1 MTARRT
7 HQLIVAGAVLLPLG
21 LVACGSASGSSSE
34 KTEAG
39 AGQTEGTAIVPA
51 SQVKAGLAEL
61 GKDGAAV
68 VAKVTAGQ
76 DASDDVAE
84 MDEKWESIEGTVRK
98 NDAALYLDFED
109 GLANLR
115 NAVMAKKAAAAATA
129 VAAFGKT
136 AAQYLVKH
144 P

>member
-1 MTARRT
+1 MTARLT
-7 HQLIVAGAVLLPLG
+7 HRLLLAGAVLLPVG
-21 LVACGSASGSSSE
+21 LVACGSSSGASSE
-34 KTEAG
+34 QTDAEAE
-39 AGQTEGTAIVPA
+39 QTEGTAMVPD
-51 SQVKAGLAEL
+51 SQVTAGLAGL

-76 DASDDVAE
+76 DASDDVNE
-84 MDEKWESIEGTVRK
+84 MDEKWESIEGTIRT

-115 NAVMAKKAAAAATA
+115 NAVKAKKAAAAATA

-136 AAQYLVKH
+136 AAAYLAKH